1 MDYKVVVTRDAEEDL
16 DGFIKYLIF
25 EKKSMQAAENVL
37 NDYDAT
43 IESLKHVAG
52 SLKLCDNPRLR
63 QVEYRRINFLNH
75 RYFMLY
81 RIVDNVVFVDNIFH
95 ELQDSENKIY

>member
-1 MDYKVVVTRDAEEDL
+1 MDYRVVVTKDAEDDL
-16 DGFIKYLIF
+16 DRFIKYLIF
-25 EKKSMQAAENVL
+25 EKESMQAAQNVL

-63 QVEYRRINFLNH
+63 QLEYRRINFLNH

-95 ELQDSENKIY
+95 ELQDYENKMY

>member
-16 DGFIKYLIF
+16 ERFIQYLII
-25 EKKSMQAAENVL
+25 EKESMQVAENVL

-63 QVEYRRINFLNH
+63 QLEYRHINFLNH

-95 ELQDSENKIY
+95 ELQCYENKMY

>member
-1 MDYKVVVTRDAEEDL
+1 MIYKVVVTRDAEEDL
-16 DGFIKYLIF
+16 DNFIKYLIT
-25 EKKSMQAAENVL
+25 EKKNMQAAENVL

-52 SLKLCDNPRLR
+52 SLKLCDNPKLR
-63 QVEYRRINFLNH
+63 QLEYRRINFLNH

-81 RIVDNVVFVDNIFH
+81 RIVDQIVFVDNIFH
-95 ELQDSENKIY
+95 ELQDYENKIY

>member
-16 DGFIKYLIF
+16 EHFIKYLII
-25 EKKSMQAAENVL
+25 EKGNIQAAENVL

-43 IESLKHVAG
+43 IKSLKYVAG

-63 QVEYRRINFLNH
+63 QLEYRRVNFLNH

-95 ELQDSENKIY
+95 ELQDYENKMY

>member
-1 MDYKVVVTRDAEEDL
+1 MDYKVVITLDAEEDL
-16 DGFIKYLIF
+16 ERFVKYLTD
-25 EKKSMQAAENVL
+25 EKKNMQAAENVL
-37 NDYDAT
+37 NDFDAT

-52 SLKLCDNPRLR
+52 SLKLCDNPKLR
-63 QVEYRRINFLNH
+63 ELEYRRINFLNH

-95 ELQDSENKIY
+95 ELQDYENKMH

>member
-16 DGFIKYLIF
+16 ERFVKYLIM
-25 EKKSMQAAENVL
+25 EKESMQAAENVL

-52 SLKLCDNPRLR
+52 SLKLCDNPGLR
-63 QVEYRRINFLNH
+63 QLEYRRINFLNH
-75 RYFMLY
+75 RYFVLF

-95 ELQDSENKIY
+95 ELQDYENKIY

>member
-1 MDYKVVVTRDAEEDL
+1 MDYKVVVTGDAEEDL
-16 DGFIKYLIF
+16 EHFIKYLIM
-25 EKKSMQAAENVL
+25 EKESTQAAESVL

-52 SLKLCDNPRLR
+52 SLKLCDNPGLR
-63 QVEYRRINFLNH
+63 QSEYRRINFLNH

-95 ELQDSENKIY
+95 ELQDYENKMY

>member
-1 MDYKVVVTRDAEEDL
+1 MP
-16 DGFIKYLIF
+16 GFI
-25 EKKSMQAAENVL
+25 
-37 NDYDAT
+37 

-63 QVEYRRINFLNH
+63 QLEYRCINFLNH

-95 ELQDSENKIY
+95 ELQDYENKMY

>member
-1 MDYKVVVTRDAEEDL
+1 MDYKVAVTRDAEADL
-16 DGFIKYLIF
+16 DRFIKYLIF
-25 EKKSMQAAENVL
+25 EKESMQAAENVL

-43 IESLKHVAG
+43 IESLRHVAG

-63 QVEYRRINFLNH
+63 QLKYRRINFLNH

-81 RIVDNVVFVDNIFH
+81 RIEDNVVFVDNIFH
-95 ELQDSENKIY
+95 ELQDYGNKMH

>member
-16 DGFIKYLIF
+16 ERFVKYIIM
-25 EKKSMQAAENVL
+25 EKESMQAAENVL

-52 SLKLCDNPRLR
+52 SLKLCDNPGLR
-63 QVEYRRINFLNH
+63 QLEYRRINFLNH
-75 RYFMLY
+75 RYFMLF
-81 RIVDNVVFVDNIFH
+81 RIVDNVVFVYNIFH
-95 ELQDSENKIY
+95 ELQDYENKIY

>member
-1 MDYKVVVTRDAEEDL
+1 MDYKVVVTRDAEEDFEH
-16 DGFIKYLIF
+16 FIKYLII
-25 EKKSMQAAENVL
+25 EKESTQAAENVL

-52 SLKLCDNPRLR
+52 SLKLCDNPGLR
-63 QVEYRRINFLNH
+63 QLEYRRINFLSH
-75 RYFMLY
+75 KYFMLY

-95 ELQDSENKIY
+95 ELQDYENKMY

>member
-1 MDYKVVVTRDAEEDL
+1 MAYKVVVTKAAEESL
-16 DGFIKYLIF
+16 ENFIKYLID
-25 EKKSMQAAENVL
+25 EKKNIQAAENVL

-52 SLKLCDNPRLR
+52 SLKLCDNPKLH
-63 QVEYRRINFLNH
+63 QLEYRRINFLNH

-81 RIVDNVVFVDNIFH
+81 RIVNQVVFVDNIFH
-95 ELQDSENKIY
+95 ELQDYENKIY

>member
-1 MDYKVVVTRDAEEDL
+1 MDCRVVITKDAEDDL
-16 DGFIKYLIF
+16 DRFFKYLIF
-25 EKKSMQAAENVL
+25 EKESMESAQNVL
-37 NDYDAT
+37 VDYDAT
-43 IESLKHVAG
+43 IETLKLVAG

-63 QVEYRRINFLNH
+63 QLEYRRINFLNH

-95 ELQDSENKIY
+95 ELQDYEGKMC

>member
-16 DGFIKYLIF
+16 ERFVKYLIM
-25 EKKSMQAAENVL
+25 EKENMQAAENVL

-52 SLKLCDNPRLR
+52 SLKLCDNPGLR
-63 QVEYRRINFLNH
+63 QLEYRRINFLNH
-75 RYFMLY
+75 RYFMLF
-81 RIVDNVVFVDNIFH
+81 RIMDNVVFVDNIFH
-95 ELQDSENKIY
+95 ELQDYENKIY

>member
-1 MDYKVVVTRDAEEDL
+1 MGYKVMITKDTEEDL
-16 DGFIKYLIF
+16 ERFVKYLII
-25 EKKSMQAAENVL
+25 EKESIQAVESVL

-43 IESLKHVAG
+43 IESLKYVAG
-52 SLKLCDNPRLR
+52 SLKLCDNPRLH
-63 QVEYRRINFLNH
+63 QLKYRRINFLNH

-95 ELQDSENKIY
+95 ELQDYENKMY

>member
-1 MDYKVVVTRDAEEDL
+1 MDYKVAVTSDAEEDL
-16 DGFIKYLIF
+16 ERFIKYLII
-25 EKKSMQAAENVL
+25 EKENMQAAENVL

-63 QVEYRRINFLNH
+63 QLEYRRINFLNH

-81 RIVDNVVFVDNIFH
+81 RIVDNIVFVDNIFH
-95 ELQDSENKIY
+95 ELQDYENKLY